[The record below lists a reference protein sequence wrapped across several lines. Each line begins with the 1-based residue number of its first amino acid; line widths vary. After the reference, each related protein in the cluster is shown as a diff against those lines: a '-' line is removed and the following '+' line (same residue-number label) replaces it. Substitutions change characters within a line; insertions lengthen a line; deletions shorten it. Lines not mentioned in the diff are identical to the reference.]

1 MFISNDN
8 LEIPL
13 YLKSFMLNDNY
24 VTYQALPGIVALCM
38 KYHDLSGYVNPPDL
52 AATCVKPSQ
61 TASEESARMFFGGL

>member
-13 YLKSFMLNDNY
+13 FMLNDNY

-38 KYHDLSGYVNPPDL
+38 KYHDLSGYSFSPDL

-61 TASEESARMFFGGL
+61 TASEESARMFPGGL

>member
-24 VTYQALPGIVALCM
+24 VTYQDLPGIVALCM
-38 KYHDLSGYVNPPDL
+38 KYHDLSGYASPPDL
-52 AATCVKPSQ
+52 AVTCVKPSQ
-61 TASEESARMFFGGL
+61 TASEESARMFSVGL